1 MGTGGRA
8 MIKKSCLVNQM
19 LLIVREPADL
29 FLDYFLF
36 FRREDFRRLDVVA
49 FFHEKMKCPAQVKQ
63 LAKILGAQFAHHQ
76 MQADAYA
83 LVKGQSSI
91 QRLGNKF

>member
-1 MGTGGRA
+1 
-8 MIKKSCLVNQM
+8 MIKKSCLVDQM
-19 LLIVREPADL
+19 LRIVREPADL
-29 FLDYFLF
+29 FLDCRLF
-36 FRREDFRRLDVVA
+36 FRREDFRRLDFVA